1 MESQSSSDREL
12 YMTRKEVTAIS
23 NYTIT

>member
-12 YMTRKEVTAIS
+12 YMTWKKITAIS